1 MSLNLD
7 WLSQRLGGSHAKGD
21 AKGTTRSVQSRLRQ
35 AFGILTGQ
43 LQAAEASSSQ
53 AVLAMSAHISAVN
66 ERCNALQEE
75 LTLAAHKSRDLAR
88 DAATQMDRQHRALQ
102 ALSDHETRYQT
113 AMSEHT
119 ERITCLLDQVHA
131 LVPLTTAISQIA
143 RQTNLLALNA
153 AIEAA
158 RAGPEGAGFKV
169 VAAEVRQLSNQT
181 ADAAHKINEG
191 IQAISQVQDGL
202 QQGGQPVRLD
212 KASLSE
218 LAADIELMG
227 ATPGQIASDLA
238 QLSHQMETD
247 MQAIRM
253 ELVEALGMMQFQDI
267 NRQLIEQ
274 VCTSLGSMDQR
285 VGQWL
290 QEASRGQWSATDT
303 DMGHMLADWQSRYV
317 MTAQRKLHQ
326 SHEPHARPGQAA
338 SGTPQ
343 AEQDRA
349 ERPIELF

>member
-7 WLSQRLGGSHAKGD
+7 WLTARLNPKAKEASEGHAP
-21 AKGTTRSVQSRLRQ
+21 SVQTRLRQ

-43 LQAAEASSSQ
+43 LQAAETSSSE
-53 AVLAMSAHISAVN
+53 AVLAMSSHISAVN
-66 ERCNALQEE
+66 QHCNALQEE
-75 LTLAAHKSRDLAR
+75 LTLAATKSRSLAR
-88 DAATQMDRQHRALQ
+88 DAAIQMDRQQRALQ
-102 ALSDHETRYQT
+102 ALGDHEARYQS
-113 AMSEHT
+113 AMSTHT
-119 ERITCLLDQVHA
+119 ERITGLLGQVRS
-131 LVPLTTAISQIA
+131 LVPLTTAISEIA

-181 ADAAHKINEG
+181 AEAARQITEG
-191 IQAISQVQDGL
+191 IAAISTVEESLHHD
-202 QQGGQPVRLD
+202 GQPMRLD
-212 KASLSE
+212 EASLGE

-227 ATPGQIASDLA
+227 ATPGQIAADLS
-238 QLSHQMETD
+238 QLADQMEAD

-274 VCTSLGSMDQR
+274 VCTSLGSMDAR
-285 VGQWL
+285 VDGWL
-290 QEASRGQWSATDT
+290 QEVSRGRWSATDT
-303 DMGHMLADWQSRYV
+303 DMNHMLADWQSRYV
-317 MTAQRKLHQ
+317 MTAQRQVHLQAGAGHP
-326 SHEPHARPGQAA
+326 EPDAQGREAP
-338 SGTPQ
+338 
-343 AEQDRA
+343 AE

>member
-1 MSLNLD
+1 MSMNLD
-7 WLSQRLGGSHAKGD
+7 WLSQRLGSNLPKRD
-21 AKGTTRSVQSRLRQ
+21 TKGTTRSVQSRLRQ

-53 AVLAMSAHISAVN
+53 AVLAMSAHINEVN
-66 ERCNALQEE
+66 ERCNALQGE
-75 LTLAAHKSRDLAR
+75 LTLAAQKSRSLAH
-88 DAATQMDRQHRALQ
+88 DAAIQMDRQQRALQ

-113 AMSEHT
+113 AMTEHAVRVT
-119 ERITCLLDQVHA
+119 HLLDQVRS
-131 LVPLTTAISQIA
+131 LVPLTTAISEIA

-181 ADAAHKINEG
+181 ADAAHKITEG
-191 IQAISQVQDGL
+191 IQAISQVQEGL
-202 QQGGQPVRLD
+202 QQGGQPARLD

-238 QLSHQMETD
+238 QLSDQMESD
-247 MQAIRM
+247 MQAIRL

-274 VCTSLGSMDQR
+274 VCTSLGNMDQR
-285 VGQWL
+285 VGHWL
-290 QEASRGQWSATDT
+290 QEASRGHWSATDT

-317 MTAQRKLHQ
+317 MNTQRQLHSQHDQPHHTGHPSVSSTQTA
-326 SHEPHARPGQAA
+326 E
-338 SGTPQ
+338 
-343 AEQDRA
+343 

>member
-7 WLSQRLGGSHAKGD
+7 WLTARLSAKSKHGAGAD
-21 AKGTTRSVQSRLRQ
+21 APLVQTRLRQ

-43 LQAAEASSSQ
+43 LQAAETSSAE
-53 AVLAMSAHISAVN
+53 AVLAMSSHISAVN
-66 ERCNALQEE
+66 QRCNALQEE
-75 LTLAAHKSRDLAR
+75 LTLAANKSRSLAR
-88 DAATQMDRQHRALQ
+88 DAATQMERQQHALQ
-102 ALSDHETRYQT
+102 ALADHEARYQA
-113 AMSEHT
+113 AMSTHA
-119 ERITCLLDQVHA
+119 ERIGGLLTQVRS
-131 LVPLTTAISQIA
+131 LVPLTTAISAIA

-181 ADAAHKINEG
+181 AEAARQITEG
-191 IQAISQVQDGL
+191 IASISTVEESL
-202 QQGGQPVRLD
+202 HQGGQPVRLD
-212 KASLSE
+212 SASLGE

-227 ATPGQIASDLA
+227 ATPGQIASDLSKLA
-238 QLSHQMETD
+238 DQMETD

-274 VCTSLGSMDQR
+274 VCASLGTMDAR
-285 VGQWL
+285 VDGWL
-290 QEASRGQWSATDT
+290 REASHGRWAATDT
-303 DMGHMLADWQSRYV
+303 DMNHMLADWQSRYV
-317 MTAQRKLHQ
+317 MNAQRQVHLQAGARHNAPG
-326 SHEPHARPGQAA
+326 SHGHEA
-338 SGTPQ
+338 SR
-343 AEQDRA
+343 E